1 MAGTTKPLL
10 AGEFFAGLWRERLP
24 ERYAMAEAL
33 GAPALHAVR
42 FSVPLLP
49 ASVNHYTIP
58 NGRGGWFKSKASQA
72 FTDAVCIFGRP
83 QRNASVFDAEFYEVD
98 LVFAVEEKHFLRC
111 DADNF
116 EKLAFDGLKAAGIIR
131 DDRYIVFHSNRKIPV
146 ATRNEER
153 TEYVVTGVSR

>member
-1 MAGTTKPLL
+1 MAHPMENVAVPLVQGGEYPDEML
-10 AGEFFAGLWRERLP
+10 RDAGVKAT
-24 ERYAMAEAL
+24 
-33 GAPALHAVR
+33 VR

-49 ASVNHYTIP
+49 ASVNHYKIP
-58 NGRGGWFKSKASQA
+58 NGRGGWFKTKASQA

-83 QRNASVFDAEFYEVD
+83 QRNAGVFAAEFYEVD

-111 DADNF
+111 DSDNF